1 MKLTIEKSS
10 QLAEVIFREYYRDL
24 SAIGDE
30 GLVNGFQLLLEKWKS
45 EKEKNII
52 NEILVAFVGREL
64 NVLESIAEDHPDR
77 HLSYYERFAMT
88 ITWYREEQCRT
99 NENWFYKFAHTLK
112 DALEYHP
119 LETDVISDILYA
131 LTRYDLKR
139 LLKEV
144 GE

>member
-1 MKLTIEKSS
+1 MIG
-10 QLAEVIFREYYRDL
+10 YDL
-24 SAIGDE
+24 RK
-30 GLVNGFQLLLEKWKS
+30 LLEKGKYKS
-45 EKEKNII
+45 
-52 NEILVAFVGREL
+52 
-64 NVLESIAEDHPDR
+64 
-77 HLSYYERFAMT
+77 AMT

-99 NENWFYKFAHTLK
+99 NENCFYKFTSQLR